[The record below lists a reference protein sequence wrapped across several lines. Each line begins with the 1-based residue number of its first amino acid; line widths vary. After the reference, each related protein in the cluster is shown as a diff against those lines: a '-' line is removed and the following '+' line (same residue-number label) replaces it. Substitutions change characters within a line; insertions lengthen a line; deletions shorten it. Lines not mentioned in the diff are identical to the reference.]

1 MRLSTVIGAT
11 LVAVTI
17 LAAGSARADAD
28 GEKVFKKYCTACH
41 TVEAGKNKVGPS
53 LAGVVGR
60 KAGTAPNFSYSDAN
74 KGSGVVWDAAHLD
87 QYLENPKKFMPGTKM
102 IFAGIKKDEERK
114 AVIDYLAEHK
124 S

>member
-1 MRLSTVIGAT
+1 MRLSTVLGAG
-11 LVAVTI
+11 LVAVTM
-17 LAAGSARADAD
+17 LAAGPARADAE

-53 LAGVVGR
+53 LAGIVGR
-60 KAGTAPNFSYSDAN
+60 KAGTVPNFAYSDAN
-74 KGSGVVWDAAHLD
+74 KNSGLVWDQAKLD
-87 QYLENPKKFMPGTKM
+87 EYLTNPKQFMPGTKM
-102 IFAGIKKDEERK
+102 IFAGIKKEDERK